1 MPFRP
6 VKVCRHYRSTGVYED
21 PESQRKRLIT
31 LRFEGVMAKW
41 RRRSPSGD
49 PPDRRR
55 GNFDLPR
62 FIKLCGMLASP
73 NEGERASAALKA
85 SEMLKSAD
93 LTWHDVVKDANALL
107 EHVSHGNAEDAEA
120 RAHRFWKTKGS
131 PQHSQAQSDAT

>member
-1 MPFRP
+1 
-6 VKVCRHYRSTGVYED
+6 
-21 PESQRKRLIT
+21 
-31 LRFEGVMAKW
+31 MAKW
-41 RRRSPSGD
+41 RRRSQSGD

-93 LTWHDVVKDANALL
+93 LTWHDVIKDANALV
-107 EHVSHGNAEDAEA
+107 EHMSLGNAEDPEA
-120 RAHRFWKTKGS
+120 RARRFWKTKGS
-131 PQHSQAQSDAT
+131 PEHSQA